1 MPQQQL
7 DITKI
12 LQSER
17 DLRSTYLRR
26 AVLLYCCVLQ
36 GFLYK
41 LLGSSSVICG
51 DMYTAEEVFKCSKVC
66 SIGYN
71 GDTSDLVL
79 QNDWESYSEN
89 VDNAHMSQDI
99 CILKAINQADIIKNG
114 PMTKRNR
121 IFVALS
127 DILVTEIDDRLGQ
140 VQGSSMSVTFGYSAD
155 D

>member
-1 MPQQQL
+1 M
-7 DITKI
+7 
-12 LQSER
+12 
-17 DLRSTYLRR
+17 
-26 AVLLYCCVLQ
+26 Q
-36 GFLYK
+36 GSLYK

-51 DMYTAEEVFKCSKVC
+51 DMYTAEEVLKCSKLC

-71 GDTSDLVL
+71 GDPSDLVL

-99 CILKAINQADIIKNG
+99 CILKEINQDDIKKNG
-114 PMTKRNR
+114 PMTQRNR

-140 VQGSSMSVTFGYSAD
+140 VQGSSMSVTFGYIAD
-155 D
+155 RLFSQDKARDVLLEIVSRLGRFTDIV